1 MTIDLAK
8 LKPTKDIQPPRIVLY
23 GPPKIGKTTFAASIP
38 NNLMLDVEGG
48 SGAVTV
54 SRVRKEE
61 LDNFGAVMDILEQ
74 LYTKEHDFAAV
85 TIDSGDWFEA
95 LLFEAAAKE
104 HGKNSISDVPYG
116 AGFATA
122 QNLWRQFLEALDAL
136 RLHKGIMPLIVC
148 HEQIKTY
155 ANPLTENYDRFGL
168 KLRTNDKGASSES
181 IVKEWAD
188 CLLFVNKQT
197 FVRKEKDGMK
207 ETKKATTSDQVF
219 LHTKESPAFLAG
231 NRFGLPDKIPFDW
244 PSLSD
249 ALSKA
254 MTN

>member
-1 MTIDLAK
+1 MIDLTK
-8 LKPTKDIQPPRIVLY
+8 LKPAKDIQPPRLVIY
-23 GPPKIGKTTFAASIP
+23 GPPKQGKTTFASTIP

-48 SGAVTV
+48 SGAVEIA
-54 SRVRKEE
+54 RVRKEE
-61 LDNFGAVMDILEQ
+61 LDSFQSVMDVLEQ
-74 LYTKEHDFAAV
+74 LYTKDHSFSTV
-85 TIDSGDWFEA
+85 TVDSADWLET

-104 HGKNSISDVPYG
+104 HGKSSIADVGYG
-116 AGFATA
+116 AGYATA

-136 RLHKGIMPLIVC
+136 RLHKGIMPLLIC

-155 ANPLTENYDRFGL
+155 ANPMTENYDRFGL
-168 KLRTNDKGASSES
+168 KLRTNDKGSSSES
-181 IVKEWAD
+181 IIKEWAD

-207 ETKKATTSDQVF
+207 EIKKATTSDQVF
-219 LHTKESPAFLAG
+219 FHTKESPAYLAG
-231 NRFGLPDKIPFDW
+231 NRYGLPDKIPFDW

-254 MTN
+254 MV